1 VNQVLMS
8 RGFKANISEDAGA
21 TDIGHGNID
30 SALSGLHGS
39 SRDKQLIPRLH
50 GFARGAIVGDHW
62 ARYTGRRT
70 RLVVPVPGG
79 AQGAKT

>member
-8 RGFKANISEDAGA
+8 RGFNANISEDAGA
-21 TDIGHGNID
+21 TDISHGNID
-30 SALSGLHGS
+30 SALSGSYGS

-50 GFARGAIVGDHW
+50 GFAGGAIVGDHW
-62 ARYTGRRT
+62 ARYTGQRI